1 MQTLIRCHCG
11 FEARAEHED
20 ELVAEV
26 QRHAAE
32 AHGMA
37 LSQDEA
43 LLLVFRAELDSDET
57 AADLRRR
64 SRSGSSDHIVSHAK
78 EER

>member
-1 MQTLIRCHCG
+1 VDKVLHCDCG
-11 FEARAEHED
+11 FEARAAGED

-26 QRHAAE
+26 RRHAWE

-37 LSQDEA
+37 LSHDEA
-43 LLLVFRAELDSDET
+43 LLLAFRTELDETPRPMIPRQTTTRTDE
-57 AADLRRR
+57 
-64 SRSGSSDHIVSHAK
+64 

>member
-1 MQTLIRCHCG
+1 MDKVIYCDCG

-26 QRHAAE
+26 QRHASE

-37 LSQDEA
+37 LSHDEA
-43 LLLVFRAELDSDET
+43 LLLTFRAELNAEAPSAIPPTTTGHIDE
-57 AADLRRR
+57 
-64 SRSGSSDHIVSHAK
+64 

>member
-1 MQTLIRCHCG
+1 VDKVLHCDCG
-11 FEARAEHED
+11 FEARATHED

-26 QRHAAE
+26 QRHARE

-37 LSQDEA
+37 LTHHEA
-43 LLLVFRAELDSDET
+43 LLLTFRAELNEKAPLTIPRET
-57 AADLRRR
+57 AARTEE
-64 SRSGSSDHIVSHAK
+64 